1 MSFYPLSTF
10 VRRVRYI
17 TYLWSD
23 RMVNKALSSDGRGDS
38 IDFQVIYIRELH
50 RIQFLLKKPLIK
62 T

>member
-1 MSFYPLSTF
+1 
-10 VRRVRYI
+10 
-17 TYLWSD
+17 
-23 RMVNKALSSDGRGDS
+23 MVNKALSSDGRGDS